1 MIVLAMH
8 TQKELLLLKLHRGWD
23 GVRGGHYWCGKR
35 RRGGGSLKEG
45 RGVGREIGMKLI

>member
-8 TQKELLLLKLHRGWD
+8 AQKELLLLRLHRGWD
-23 GVRGGHYWCGKR
+23 GHNWCGKR
-35 RRGGGSLKEG
+35 RRGKREEGSLKEG